1 MDVRGRARMA
11 LGFGCVRA
19 PALVALEAVG
29 VRRRVSLALGSVRV
43 PERGRACVRAR
54 ACIPVCALNTEHSL
68 VLFENYSNEKKKN

>member
-1 MDVRGRARMA
+1 MLRAHGGGASVDVRGRARMA

-43 PERGRACVRAR
+43 PERGRACVRVRVFACAR
-54 ACIPVCALNTEHSL
+54 SIRSILSFYV
-68 VLFENYSNEKKKN
+68 